1 MAASFDGDPGRSG
14 APAAV
19 AELEPEGEPG
29 GASGAP
35 RVTLD
40 DVLAGPAAEAAAPAA
55 EAAAPAAEAAAPA
68 AEAAAPPPARGAQP
82 LGAAM
87 RTARVAAVAG
97 RRARLVVRGAAGP
110 VEALV
115 APEVDPEVIADAHAR
130 GDAVLVELCEG
141 EPPLIV
147 GALTTQ
153 RPKALHLKAA
163 TITIEGEQ
171 ELLLR
176 SGRGAVRIREDGDI
190 EVVGSRIS
198 AASRGLFR
206 IVGRLLRLN

>member
-1 MAASFDGDPGRSG
+1 MAAPFDGGSAQAG
-14 APAAV
+14 ASPAV
-19 AELEPEGEPG
+19 EELEADA
-29 GASGAP
+29 GAEEASDAP

-40 DVLAGPAAEAAAPAA
+40 DVLAEPAAPAA
-55 EAAAPAAEAAAPA
+55 APL
-68 AEAAAPPPARGAQP
+68 PARQAQP

-87 RTARVAAVAG
+87 RTARVASIAG
-97 RRARLVVRGAAGP
+97 RAAQILVRGMDGP
-110 VEALV
+110 IEAEV
-115 APEVDPEVIADAHAR
+115 APEVDPEVIADARAR
-130 GDAVLVELCEG
+130 GDAVLVELCDG
-141 EPPLIV
+141 ALPLIV
-147 GALTTQ
+147 GALATQ
-153 RPKALHLKAA
+153 RPKALHLKAE

>member
-1 MAASFDGDPGRSG
+1 MAAPFDGDPGRSG

-19 AELEPEGEPG
+19 EELEPEGEPG
-29 GASGAP
+29 EASGAP

-40 DVLAGPAAEAAAPAA
+40 DVLAEPAAEAAEAAAPV
-55 EAAAPAAEAAAPA
+55 
-68 AEAAAPPPARGAQP
+68 PARGAQP
-82 LGAAM
+82 LGVAM

-97 RRARLVVRGAAGP
+97 RQARIVVRGAAGQ

-153 RPKALHLKAA
+153 RPKALHLKAG
-163 TITIEGEQ
+163 TITLEGEQ
-171 ELLLR
+171 EVLLR

>member
-19 AELEPEGEPG
+19 EELEPEGEPG

-40 DVLAGPAAEAAAPAA
+40 DVLAEPAAEVAAPL
-55 EAAAPAAEAAAPA
+55 
-68 AEAAAPPPARGAQP
+68 PARGAQP
-82 LGAAM
+82 LGVAM

-97 RRARLVVRGAAGP
+97 RQARIVVRGAAGQ

-115 APEVDPEVIADAHAR
+115 APEVDPDVIADAHAR

-153 RPKALHLKAA
+153 RPKALHLKAG

>member
-14 APAAV
+14 APTAV
-19 AELEPEGEPG
+19 EELEPEGEPG

-40 DVLAGPAAEAAAPAA
+40 DVLAGPAAEAAAPL
-55 EAAAPAAEAAAPA
+55 
-68 AEAAAPPPARGAQP
+68 PARGAQP
-82 LGAAM
+82 LGVAM

-97 RRARLVVRGAAGP
+97 RQARIVVRGAAGQ

-115 APEVDPEVIADAHAR
+115 APEVDPDVIADAHAR

-153 RPKALHLKAA
+153 RPKALHLKAG
-163 TITIEGEQ
+163 TITLEGEQ

>member
-1 MAASFDGDPGRSG
+1 MMARFDGGSVQAG
-14 APAAV
+14 APPAADEIE
-19 AELEPEGEPG
+19 AEAPEV
-29 GASGAP
+29 P

-40 DVLAGPAAEAAAPAA
+40 DVLAEPAAPADPAAAPLQ
-55 EAAAPAAEAAAPA
+55 
-68 AEAAAPPPARGAQP
+68 ARQAQL
-82 LGAAM
+82 LGVAM
-87 RTARVAAVAG
+87 RTARVASVTG
-97 RRARLVVRGAAGP
+97 RTARILVRSAEGP
-110 VEALV
+110 VEAEI

-130 GDAVLVELCEG
+130 GDAVLIELCEG
-141 EPPLIV
+141 ALPLIV

-153 RPKALHLKAA
+153 RPKALHLKAD
-163 TITIEGEQ
+163 TITLEGAQ

-176 SGRGAVRIREDGDI
+176 SGRGAIRIREDGDI

>member
-1 MAASFDGDPGRSG
+1 MASSFDGEPRQSG
-14 APAAV
+14 ASTAV
-19 AELEPEGEPG
+19 EELEPAIEPAG
-29 GASGAP
+29 PSGAP

-40 DVLAGPAAEAAAPAA
+40 DVLAEPAEPAAAGAAPL
-55 EAAAPAAEAAAPA
+55 PV
-68 AEAAAPPPARGAQP
+68 RSAQP

-87 RTARVAAVAG
+87 RTARVAAIAG
-97 RRARLVVRGAAGP
+97 RGARIVVRGAAEP

-141 EPPLIV
+141 ALPLIV

-153 RPKALHLKAA
+153 RPKALHLKAT

>member
-1 MAASFDGDPGRSG
+1 MAAHFDGGSREAGAPISLEEADAG
-14 APAAV
+14 APA
-19 AELEPEGEPG
+19 EE
-29 GASGAP
+29 ASESP

-40 DVLAGPAAEAAAPAA
+40 DVLAEPAAAPL
-55 EAAAPAAEAAAPA
+55 
-68 AEAAAPPPARGAQP
+68 PARKAQP

-87 RTARVAAVAG
+87 RTARSASIAG
-97 RRARLVVRGAAGP
+97 RKASIHVRGAEGP
-110 VEALV
+110 VDAQI
-115 APEVDPEVIADAHAR
+115 APDVDPEVIADARAR

-147 GALTTQ
+147 AALTTQ
-153 RPKALHLKAA
+153 RPHTLHLKA
-163 TITIEGEQ
+163 TTVTIEGDE

-176 SGRGAVRIREDGDI
+176 SGRGAVRIQKIGDI
-190 EVVGSRIS
+190 EIVGSRIS

>member
-1 MAASFDGDPGRSG
+1 MAASFDGDPRQPG
-14 APAAV
+14 ASAAV
-19 AELEPEGEPG
+19 EELEPEAAPAE
-29 GASGAP
+29 ASGAP

-40 DVLAGPAAEAAAPAA
+40 DVLAEPAEAAL
-55 EAAAPAAEAAAPA
+55 
-68 AEAAAPPPARGAQP
+68 APPPAPGAQP

-87 RTARVAAVAG
+87 RTARIAAIAG
-97 RRARLVVRGAAGP
+97 RQARIVVRGAAGP

-115 APEVDPEVIADAHAR
+115 APEVDPEVIADAYAR
-130 GDAVLVELCEG
+130 GDAVLIELCEG
-141 EPPLIV
+141 ALPLIV

>member
-1 MAASFDGDPGRSG
+1 MTAPFDGGSRQAG
-14 APAAV
+14 ASLAV
-19 AELEPEGEPG
+19 EELEAEVRAEEAPE
-29 GASGAP
+29 AR

-40 DVLAGPAAEAAAPAA
+40 DVLAAPAEPAAAPL
-55 EAAAPAAEAAAPA
+55 
-68 AEAAAPPPARGAQP
+68 PARPAQP

-87 RTARVAAVAG
+87 RTARVASISG
-97 RRARLVVRGAAGP
+97 RMASIHLRGAEGP
-110 VEALV
+110 VDAQI
-115 APEVDPEVIADAHAR
+115 APDVDPEVIADARAR

-147 GALTTQ
+147 AALTTQ
-153 RPKALHLKAA
+153 RPHTLHLKA
-163 TITIEGEQ
+163 TNVVIEGEQ

-176 SGRGAVRIREDGDI
+176 SGRGAIRIREDGDI

>member
-1 MAASFDGDPGRSG
+1 MTAPFDGGSRQAG
-14 APAAV
+14 ASLAV
-19 AELEPEGEPG
+19 EELEAEAGAKEAPE
-29 GASGAP
+29 AR

-40 DVLAGPAAEAAAPAA
+40 DVLAAPVAPAEVIAAPVAPV
-55 EAAAPAAEAAAPA
+55 APAS
-68 AEAAAPPPARGAQP
+68 ARQAQP

-87 RTARVAAVAG
+87 RTARVASISG
-97 RRARLVVRGAAGP
+97 RAASIHLRGAEGP
-110 VEALV
+110 VDAEIASD
-115 APEVDPEVIADAHAR
+115 VDPEVIADAHAR

-147 GALTTQ
+147 AALTTQ
-153 RPKALHLKAA
+153 RPHALHLKA
-163 TITIEGEQ
+163 TSVVIEGEQ

-176 SGRGAVRIREDGDI
+176 SGRGAIRIREDGDI

>member
-1 MAASFDGDPGRSG
+1 MTAPFDGGSQQAG
-14 APAAV
+14 ASLAV
-19 AELEPEGEPG
+19 EELEAEV
-29 GASGAP
+29 GAEEASEAR

-40 DVLAGPAAEAAAPAA
+40 DVLAAPAAPAA
-55 EAAAPAAEAAAPA
+55 APL
-68 AEAAAPPPARGAQP
+68 PARPAQP

-87 RTARVAAVAG
+87 RTARVASISG
-97 RRARLVVRGAAGP
+97 RKASIHLRGAEGP
-110 VEALV
+110 VDAQI
-115 APEVDPEVIADAHAR
+115 APDVDPEVIVDAHAR

-141 EPPLIV
+141 EPPLV
-147 GALTTQ
+147 VAALTTQ
-153 RPKALHLKAA
+153 RPHALHLKA
-163 TITIEGEQ
+163 TSVVIEGEQ

-176 SGRGAVRIREDGDI
+176 SGRGAIRIREDGDI

>member
-14 APAAV
+14 AQPAAE
-19 AELEPEGEPG
+19 ELEPEAEPAA
-29 GASGAP
+29 ASGPP

-40 DVLAGPAAEAAAPAA
+40 DVLAEPAAAGAAPL
-55 EAAAPAAEAAAPA
+55 PAL
-68 AEAAAPPPARGAQP
+68 GAQP

-87 RTARVAAVAG
+87 RTARVAAIAG
-97 RRARLVVRGAAGP
+97 RRARIVVRGAAGP
-110 VEALV
+110 VEAEV
-115 APEVDPEVIADAHAR
+115 APEVDPEVIADARAR

-141 EPPLIV
+141 APPLIV

>member
-1 MAASFDGDPGRSG
+1 MAASLDSG
-14 APAAV
+14 SSVAGASPALEEVEASAPAVEA
-19 AELEPEGEPG
+19 PG
-29 GASGAP
+29 TS

-40 DVLAGPAAEAAAPAA
+40 DVLDEHTAPSAAPL
-55 EAAAPAAEAAAPA
+55 
-68 AEAAAPPPARGAQP
+68 PARKAQP

-87 RTARVAAVAG
+87 RTARVASISG
-97 RRARLVVRGAAGP
+97 RAARILVRGAEGP
-110 VEALV
+110 IEAEV

-141 EPPLIV
+141 AAPLIV

>member
-1 MAASFDGDPGRSG
+1 MAAPLDGGPGLAG
-14 APAAV
+14 ASPAV
-19 AELEPEGEPG
+19 EELEADA
-29 GASGAP
+29 GAEEAVETR

-40 DVLAGPAAEAAAPAA
+40 DVLAEPAAPAV
-55 EAAAPAAEAAAPA
+55 APL
-68 AEAAAPPPARGAQP
+68 PARPAQP

-97 RRARLVVRGAAGP
+97 RAARILLRGAEGP
-110 VEALV
+110 VEAEI

-141 EPPLIV
+141 ALPLIV

-153 RPKALHLKAA
+153 RPRALHLKAA
-163 TITIEGEQ
+163 TITLEGEQ

>member
-1 MAASFDGDPGRSG
+1 MATPFDGGSR
-14 APAAV
+14 AA
-19 AELEPEGEPG
+19 
-29 GASGAP
+29 GASLSLEEPDAAATAEEASGSP

-40 DVLAGPAAEAAAPAA
+40 DVLAEPAAAPL
-55 EAAAPAAEAAAPA
+55 
-68 AEAAAPPPARGAQP
+68 PARKAQP

-87 RTARVAAVAG
+87 RTARVASIVG
-97 RRARLVVRGAAGP
+97 RKASIHVRGAEGP
-110 VEALV
+110 VDAQI
-115 APEVDPEVIADAHAR
+115 APDVDPEVIADARAR

-147 GALTTQ
+147 AALTTQ
-153 RPKALHLKAA
+153 RPQTLHLKATTVA
-163 TITIEGEQ
+163 IEAEQ

-176 SGRGAVRIREDGDI
+176 SGRGAVRIRQDGDI

>member
-1 MAASFDGDPGRSG
+1 MATRFDGGSG
-14 APAAV
+14 EAGASLSLAAPDAEAPA
-19 AELEPEGEPG
+19 EE
-29 GASGAP
+29 ASESP

-40 DVLAGPAAEAAAPAA
+40 DVLAEPAAAPL
-55 EAAAPAAEAAAPA
+55 
-68 AEAAAPPPARGAQP
+68 PARKAQP

-87 RTARVAAVAG
+87 RTARVAAIAG
-97 RRARLVVRGAAGP
+97 RMASIHLRGAEGP
-110 VEALV
+110 VDAQI
-115 APEVDPEVIADAHAR
+115 ASDVDPEVIADARAR

-147 GALTTQ
+147 AALTTQ
-153 RPKALHLKAA
+153 RPKALHLKAT
-163 TITIEGEQ
+163 TISIEGDE

-176 SGRGAVRIREDGDI
+176 SGSGALRIRKNGDI

>member
-1 MAASFDGDPGRSG
+1 MTARFDGGSAQAG
-14 APAAV
+14 APPAAEEIE
-19 AELEPEGEPG
+19 AEAEAAEALE
-29 GASGAP
+29 AR

-40 DVLAGPAAEAAAPAA
+40 DVLAEPAAPAEPAAAPL
-55 EAAAPAAEAAAPA
+55 
-68 AEAAAPPPARGAQP
+68 PARQAQL

-87 RTARVAAVAG
+87 RTARVASVAG
-97 RRARLVVRGAAGP
+97 RTARILVRGAEGP
-110 VEALV
+110 VAAEI

-130 GDAVLVELCEG
+130 GDAVLIELCEG
-141 EPPLIV
+141 ALPLIV

-153 RPKALHLKAA
+153 RPKALHLKAD
-163 TITIEGEQ
+163 TITVEGAQ

-176 SGRGAVRIREDGDI
+176 SGRGAIRIREDGDI